1 MQEIELYY
9 TNSLKYLK
17 CGKYQK
23 YFQNESIDDMLACI
37 KNQDTPVRIRANR
50 ENIVKHKLS
59 DKSRVIYTY
68 EELKEEEIF
77 DYSSVE
83 RDYDSEVSYA
93 KYSVAKNWQ
102 KLLGNEVYF
111 CRERNMQLYLVKTYK
126 RLCFLFTDLIEVKNG
141 LLKNG
146 EIPDDVTTR
155 MYLTDEDI
163 SKGSPTVENLLIQ
176 RIFDG
181 KEIEECENDIRR

>member
-37 KNQDTPVRIRANR
+37 KNQDTPVRIRANK

-59 DKSRVIYTY
+59 DKSKVIYTY

-77 DYSSVE
+77 DYASIE
-83 RDYDSEVSYA
+83 RDYESEVSYA

-102 KLLGNEVYF
+102 YLLGDEVYF

-126 RLCFLFTDLIEVKNG
+126 RLCFLFTDLMKVKTG
-141 LLKNG
+141 LLKDG
-146 EIPDDVTTR
+146 EIPEDITTR
-155 MYLTDEDI
+155 MYLTDDEI
-163 SKGSPTVENLLIQ
+163 AKGSPTVENLLVQ
-176 RIFDG
+176 RVFDG
-181 KEIEECENDIRR
+181 KEVREWENT